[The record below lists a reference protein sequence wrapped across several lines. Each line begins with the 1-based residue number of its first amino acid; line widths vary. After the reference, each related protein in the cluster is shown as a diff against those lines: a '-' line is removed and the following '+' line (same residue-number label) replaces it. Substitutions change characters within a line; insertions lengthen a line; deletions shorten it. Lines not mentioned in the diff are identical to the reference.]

1 MIKNITL
8 QHLAEA
14 QKLYTELYE
23 LSLELKKNPNNFD
36 LEVKRNELEVQ
47 FLKESEAFREEPINY
62 LVSLKVLQDSLRM
75 FFKSEYD
82 MDAMLYYEDIL
93 RKEDKTY
100 ARCLML
106 KLSHPLTEKGD
117 VYLLDYQPD
126 NRAVVD
132 LSEILFIHSYNK
144 IGKAGRFDQF
154 LKYPDSYIPY
164 IEAIEEQQRIDEE
177 SAPLS
182 V

>member
-1 MIKNITL
+1 MKTEL
-8 QHLAEA
+8 KHLAEA
-14 QKLYTELYE
+14 QKLYTELYNI
-23 LSLELKKNPNNFD
+23 SLELKKNPEDFD
-36 LEVKRNELEVQ
+36 SEVKRNKLEVKYLEEIDALRDKEINYSVSLNVLQ
-47 FLKESEAFREEPINY
+47 NVLKEFYKREYN
-62 LVSLKVLQDSLRM
+62 L
-75 FFKSEYD
+75 
-82 MDAMLYYEDIL
+82 DAELYYEYFL

-106 KLSHPLTEKGD
+106 KLSHPLTEKD
-117 VYLLDYQPD
+117 DIYLLNYQPED
-126 NRAVVD
+126 TAVVD
-132 LSEILFIHSYNK
+132 LSEILFVPPYNK